1 MLDNWSIYA
10 TVVQPIYAT
19 HLQSIYATNLYQMLF
34 YND

>member
-10 TVVQPIYAT
+10 TIVQPIYAT